1 MKVTFWGVR
10 GSIPTPGARMARYGG
25 NTSCVEVGLSD
36 GTTLIL
42 DAGSGIRELGIEAAR
57 DGDISILLTH
67 LHLDHIQGLLFF
79 PPLFDRER
87 TVTVWGPPAFDGALL
102 DRIARYMSAPLSP
115 IEIREL
121 PARVSFETASTSFQ
135 LGAARVEAALV
146 SHRGPTLGYRI
157 TDGGRTLCYIPD
169 HEPALGQ
176 SLDGCGSEWIS
187 GFALAHEADL
197 LIHDCQYADAEY
209 PDYLGFGH
217 CAVGDALEF
226 ARRAGARRVA
236 LFHHDPTHDDERL
249 DELAA
254 EVEERWSG
262 DSGAVTLAREGTT
275 VEAE

>member
-1 MKVTFWGVR
+1 MKATFWGVR
-10 GSIPTPGARMARYGG
+10 GSIPTPGASMARYGG
-25 NTSCVEVGLSD
+25 NTSCVAVALSD

-42 DAGSGIRELGIEAAR
+42 DAGSGIRELGIEAVP
-57 DGDISILLTH
+57 DGDIFILLTH

-79 PPLFDRER
+79 PPLFDRR
-87 TVTVWGPPAFDGALL
+87 RNVTVWGPPAFDGALL

-135 LGAARVEAALV
+135 VGPARVEAALV
-146 SHRGPTLGYRI
+146 NHRGPTLGYRI
-157 TDGGRTLCYIPD
+157 TDGAETLCYIPD

-176 SLDGCGSEWIS
+176 SIEDCGREWIS
-187 GFALAHEADL
+187 GLALASEADL

-217 CAVGDALEF
+217 CALGDALHF
-226 ARRAGARRVA
+226 ARRADARRVA

-249 DELAA
+249 DELAG
-254 EVEERWSG
+254 EVSERWTG
-262 DSGAVTLAREGTT
+262 EPGAATLAREATT
-275 VEAE
+275 VEAG